1 MATLILGI
9 DKMLSLYSVR
19 AVWTALGGVEGVKS
33 AEVVMGMARVEHDG
47 SVTCEQVAAAVEIAG
62 CEVVRCVEERKL
74 PVL

>member
-1 MATLILGI
+1 MPTLLLTI

-19 AVWTALGGVEGVKS
+19 AVWTALGGVEGVRT

-47 SVTCEQVAAAVEIAG
+47 SVTCEAVAEAVEIAG
-62 CEVVRCVEERKL
+62 CEVVHCEEEKGL

>member
-1 MATLILGI
+1 MPTLILGI

-47 SVTCEQVAAAVEIAG
+47 SVTCEDVAEAIELAG
-62 CEVVRCVEERKL
+62 CEVVRCEEEKVL

>member
-1 MATLILGI
+1 MPTLILGI

-33 AEVVMGMARVEHDG
+33 AQVVMGMARVEHDG
-47 SVTCEQVAAAVEIAG
+47 SVTCEDVAEAIELAG
-62 CEVVRCVEERKL
+62 CEVVRCEDEKGL

>member
-1 MATLILGI
+1 MPTLILGI

-33 AEVVMGMARVEHDG
+33 AEVVMGMARVEHEG
-47 SVTCEQVAAAVEIAG
+47 SVTCEDVAEAIELAG
-62 CEVVRCVEERKL
+62 CEVVRCEDEKGL

>member
-1 MATLILGI
+1 MPTLILGI

-47 SVTCEQVAAAVEIAG
+47 SVTCEDVAEAIELAG
-62 CEVVRCVEERKL
+62 CEVVRCEDEKGL

>member
-19 AVWTALGGVEGVKS
+19 AVWTALGGVEGVKR

>member
-1 MATLILGI
+1 MPTLLLTI

-19 AVWTALGGVEGVKS
+19 AVWTALGGVEGVRT

-47 SVTCEQVAAAVEIAG
+47 SVTCEAVAEAVEIAG
-62 CEVVRCVEERKL
+62 CEVVRCEEEKGL

>member
-1 MATLILGI
+1 MPTLILGI

-19 AVWTALGGVEGVKS
+19 AVWTALGGVEGVNS

-47 SVTCEQVAAAVEIAG
+47 SVTCEDVAEAIELAG
-62 CEVVRCVEERKL
+62 CEVVRCEDEKGL